1 MDKDSLKPL
10 IEAIIFAAD
19 HPISFEK
26 LMNVL
31 EGEKRDEVRLALN
44 ALINEYNSSGR
55 GLFIEEV
62 AGGYQLRTRPEFAPW
77 LRRLFKIGFQKLTKA
92 SMETLA
98 IIAYKQPVTRMEIEE
113 VRGVDCGGVLKTLM
127 DRNFI
132 KIIGRKEVPGRP
144 AVYGTTK
151 EFLEVFDLKDLS
163 CLPTLKEIT
172 MPEAELGVE
181 AALSVE
187 EEGIAGEATEDN
199 SKGRDSV
206 ETQGRGDDSG
216 GEGGGQ
222 QQGSDGTGDQG

>member
-1 MDKDSLKPL
+1 
-10 IEAIIFAAD
+10 
-19 HPISFEK
+19 
-26 LMNVL
+26 
-31 EGEKRDEVRLALN
+31 
-44 ALINEYNSSGR
+44 
-55 GLFIEEV
+55 
-62 AGGYQLRTRPEFAPW
+62 
-77 LRRLFKIGFQKLTKA
+77 
-92 SMETLA
+92 METLA

>member
-10 IEAIIFAAD
+10 IETIVCASD
-19 HPISFEK
+19 HPISFER

-31 EGEKRDEVRLALN
+31 EGEQREEVRAALN
-44 ALINEYNSSGR
+44 EIINEYASSGR
-55 GLFIEEV
+55 GFVIEEV
-62 AGGYQLRTRPEFAPW
+62 AGGYQFRTRPEFAPW
-77 LRRLFKIGFQKLTKA
+77 LKRLFKIGFQKLSKA

-98 IIAYKQPVTRMEIEE
+98 MVAYKQPITRMEIEE
-113 VRGVDCGGVLKTLM
+113 LRGVDSGGVLKTLM

-172 MPEAELGVE
+172 MPE
-181 AALSVE
+181 E
-187 EEGIAGEATEDN
+187 EDIGGETAEDN
-199 SKGRDSV
+199 SAGEIGR
-206 ETQGRGDDSG
+206 
-216 GEGGGQ
+216 
-222 QQGSDGTGDQG
+222 